1 MNIPSTRTL
10 HLGVLALAGLVL
22 APLIPIQTLAQDSDI
37 PRTSEGRPDFS
48 GTYDVSTL
56 TPFQRPSRFGNRL
69 ILTNDEAF
77 SIANAEFERK
87 EDNQTGSD
95 PNRTAPPQGGD
106 GSSGAAGNVGGYN
119 TFWVDN
125 GTDVVRINDEFRS
138 SVITSP
144 LNGRLP
150 SVTDELRNARRE
162 ALGAGEAPRREGG
175 ANDGTAYWLDAGLD
189 APGPYDNPENRPFA
203 ERCILSFSS
212 TAGPPRHPG
221 AAAAPGTRR

>member
-10 HLGVLALAGLVL
+10 TFGVLAVAGLVL
-22 APLIPIQTLAQDSDI
+22 APLIPTLTLAQDSDI
-37 PRTSEGRPDFS
+37 PRTSDGKPDFS

-56 TPFQRPSRFGNRL
+56 TPFQRPTRFGNRL

-106 GSSGAAGNVGGYN
+106 GSTGAAGNVGGYN

-138 SVITSP
+138 SI
-144 LNGRLP
+144 
-150 SVTDELRNARRE
+150 
-162 ALGAGEAPRREGG
+162 
-175 ANDGTAYWLDAGLD
+175 
-189 APGPYDNPENRPFA
+189 
-203 ERCILSFSS
+203 I
-212 TAGPPRHPG
+212 
-221 AAAAPGTRR
+221 